1 MKWNFDVCLLIQQT
15 ELFSFFTS
23 QMFLYVLHSPIK
35 NHKSGNTSMFP
46 VDSWTKFKYKNM
58 GAIVHNSAV

>member
-1 MKWNFDVCLLIQQT
+1 
-15 ELFSFFTS
+15 
-23 QMFLYVLHSPIK
+23 MFLYVLHSPIK